1 MTRSLLYIMS
11 LTLFGVTNCA
21 KDSPP
26 ELLDASGVVVGKE
39 TLWSIPLTE
48 SKRDLIY
55 TVLRNGV
62 VHDGKVLVPQ
72 HMAAGES
79 LAMLSA
85 YTGER
90 LWTWNDMTDLDKVG
104 IYIPS
109 HYVHENLLV
118 FPAGKGEIYTID
130 LDDGS
135 TAAKH
140 VLPSSFLFMIDGI
153 GIQYFINSEVVASD
167 KTSEGVVF
175 RGTLGQGQPTR
186 LFTPPFLRDTVGR
199 RDAYGTVSQ
208 AVPFMDAQGN
218 TLLTFCYSDPQG
230 NFKNNLSSGLYNMS
244 ADSFVYTGQVFSEFA
259 EYEANGGLEVYQDRA
274 FASFENEIVCYDLYD
289 GTVLWRKPF
298 DNSFTFSGY
307 IVADGVLLANNE
319 DTYLYG
325 IDPATGRE
333 LWKEKSSGTSSH
345 LVAHNG
351 IVYFVGGGDGLLH
364 AVEIATGKHVWKI
377 RSPDEEKNSGA
388 FFMPFVAIVPPAS
401 GGEKALVVV
410 NSYIGAM
417 AFEAVR

>member
-1 MTRSLLYIMS
+1 MNEE
-11 LTLFGVTNCA
+11 GVIIA
-21 KDSPP
+21 K
-26 ELLDASGVVVGKE
+26 A
-39 TLWSIPLTE
+39 TLWSTPLTE

-62 VHDGKVLVPQ
+62 VYDGKVLVPL

-104 IYIPS
+104 IYIPD
-109 HYVHENLLV
+109 HYVYENLLV
-118 FPAGKGEIYTID
+118 FPAGKGEVYIVN

-135 TAAKH
+135 TAAKY
-140 VLPSSFLFMIDGI
+140 VLPNSFVFMIDVI
-153 GIQYFINSEVVASD
+153 GNEYFINSEVVASD

-175 RGTLGQGQPTR
+175 RGTLGQGQPIR

-199 RDAYGTVSQ
+199 RNAYGTVSQ
-208 AVPFMDAQGN
+208 AVPFTDAKGDS
-218 TLLTFCYSDPQG
+218 LLTFCYSDPRG
-230 NFKNNLSSGLYNMS
+230 DFENNLSSGLYNMS
-244 ADSFVYTGQVFSEFA
+244 ADSFVYTGQVFSEFT
-259 EYEANGGLEVYQDRA
+259 EYEANGRLEVYQNRA

-289 GTVLWRKPF
+289 GTVLWKKPF

-325 IDPATGRE
+325 IDPTTGRE

-388 FFMPFVAIVPPAS
+388 FFMPFVAIVPPAR
-401 GGEKALVVV
+401 GGEKAIVVV

>member
-1 MTRSLLYIMS
+1 MNFKVFLMVSGILSTFFCCTKKELIEELNEE
-11 LTLFGVTNCA
+11 GVIIA
-21 KDSPP
+21 KT
-26 ELLDASGVVVGKE
+26 
-39 TLWSIPLTE
+39 TLWSTPLTE
-48 SKRDLIY
+48 SDRDYIY
-55 TVLRNGV
+55 TDIRDGIVY
-62 VHDGKVLVPQ
+62 DGKILVPQ
-72 HMAAGES
+72 HKAAGQS

-104 IYIPS
+104 IYLS
-109 HYVHENLLV
+109 DHYVHDNLLV

-140 VLPSSFLFMIDGI
+140 VLPNSFLFMINGFGI
-153 GIQYFINSEVVASD
+153 EYFINSEVVASD

-175 RGTLGQGQPTR
+175 RGTLGQGQPVR
-186 LFTPPFLRDTVGR
+186 LFTPPFTRDTVGR
-199 RDAYGTVSQ
+199 RGAYGMVSQ
-208 AVPFMDAQGN
+208 AAPFVSDQED
-218 TLLTFCYSDPQG
+218 TLLTFFYSNPIGD
-230 NFKNNLSSGLYNMS
+230 FKSNMLSGLYNMS
-244 ADSFVYTGQVFSEFA
+244 ADSFVYAGVKLGGPTSYG
-259 EYEANGGLEVYQDRA
+259 ANGRLEVYQNRA

-298 DNSFTFSGY
+298 DNSFTFSRY

-345 LVAHNG
+345 LVAHKG

-388 FFMPFVAIVPPAS
+388 FFMPFVAVVPQAS
-401 GGEKALVVV
+401 GQEKAIIVV